1 MASQQHLQQL
11 YREAIYEVDLPA
23 GTVAFQVGTPAEAV
37 LTLPLAVITA
47 WNPGLE
53 RPGDSANRAAN
64 RRLQSELVRRG
75 LPFFPARGRDEA
87 GAHVE
92 PSFAVVG
99 IPREDALAL
108 ARSFGQAAVVYLSAQ
123 TAELLWTA
131 EVAG

>member
-1 MASQQHLQQL
+1 M
-11 YREAIYEVDLPA
+11 
-23 GTVAFQVGTPAEAV
+23 
-37 LTLPLAVITA
+37 LTLPLVVITA